1 MDCEEKACLSKL
13 HSCVSRIYSGENGGS
28 FQHKDILKIFR
39 QRAQQVWTFRKK
51 KLTWLMN
58 LHSTWPDKRYRSLF
72 WVETTTLL
80 WIFLDQERKNTGL
93 DRIFLV
99 EVLKLHST
107 PRMDLRRKKWFSK
120 YLISQFISDFRRKFF
135 QSVSGHF
142 FRSAVKNAIY
152 ASRGSF
158 WETNTFWKKIPFVCF
173 PEMSEKN

>member
-1 MDCEEKACLSKL
+1 MKKRHACQNCILVCLRYIPEKMVVPSNVK
-13 HSCVSRIYSGENGGS
+13 IYWKFSDSERNKSGL
-28 FQHKDILKIFR
+28 F
-39 QRAQQVWTFRKK
+39 AKK